1 VPPTL
6 VVVAR
11 AERFMPPVLEQ
22 GARFVRRLLELG
34 IAADLVIVPGT
45 HMRSIAALGQPGDP
59 TFIAIRT
66 FIEHPVGAVSD

>member
-11 AERFMPPVLEQ
+11 AERFMPPVMEQ

-34 IAADLVIVPGT
+34 IAADLVLVPGK
-45 HMRSIAALGQPGDP
+45 HMESIAALDKPGDP
-59 TFIAIRT
+59 AFQAIRA
-66 FIEHPVGAVSD
+66 FIEHPVGARSD